1 MMNQLSP
8 SASPKWGSTTKLVIG
23 LTVVAVAVALLIYF
37 KGIIGPI
44 LLAFIVSFLLH
55 PIIAWVSRTTKMS
68 WRITVN
74 LLYLLLIVSL
84 VALIT
89 IAGLVIVQQTQS
101 LVTFVDGFVKNLP
114 SMVSSLQT
122 KSYMIGP
129 FRLDLSHLDLQNLAN
144 QVLGVVQPILGRAGN
159 LVGKVATSAAA
170 TAGWGLFVLL
180 VSYFLLSESS
190 QLREDLVF
198 IQVPGYS
205 ADFLQLA
212 RRLANIWDAFLR
224 GQLIISLL
232 VVITYSILLSIL
244 GIRLTLAIALMAG
257 LARFIP
263 WLGPFVTWTVT
274 AIIAYL
280 QSSNYFGL
288 EPFYYAVLVV
298 AVCMLLD
305 QIFDQIVVPRVMG
318 QTLGLHPAAVLIAAI
333 IATNLIGIIGLVLAA
348 PVLATITL
356 LGRYISRKMFDLDP
370 WPPTEFKP
378 RRVELPWTR
387 IVRRL
392 VTLWRKSRR
401 RQSS

>member
-1 MMNQLSP
+1 MNQLSP

-305 QIFDQIVVPRVMG
+305 QIFDQLVVPRVMG